1 MIHYTLWWT
10 YGAFFVIVNIPI
22 QHSKS
27 QNRGVLAMFG
37 AASIW
42 GTWVLILSAVS
53 LPSIY
58 ILPISFT
65 SSAIMM
71 LSVVMYSSRRQAFF
85 EIFKNRKFA
94 RLLVWVAV
102 MEVTQTSLYLISYSI
117 AIQDGGS
124 VVIPIIRS
132 LAGVLT
138 PMLATFS
145 TNERFSKT
153 YLFYGT
159 LSSLGAILIFSR
171 GGIVVGENLSQLA
184 LGMVTVSVLIR
195 GWFYLEQRKLAQEMM
210 TNDYE
215 ATHVLAAHLIVSAMI
230 LAFVA
235 AIYTVFVPQTVVL
248 GNLYQQI
255 IFIAVIGLT
264 HTGFASLL
272 RLVAMKQINAQQS
285 IIIMYIEPFL
295 AVMLSIVF
303 LEETITLGFVLGAIL
318 ILFSAGR
325 ASIYA
330 NKAPSSE

>member
-1 MIHYTLWWT
+1 MIHYTLSRSH
-10 YGAFFVIVNIPI
+10 GAFSRIVNIPI
-22 QHSKS
+22 QQSKL

-42 GTWVLILSAVS
+42 GTWVLILSTVS

-65 SSAIMM
+65 SSSIVM

-85 EIFKNRKFA
+85 KIFKNRKFA

-138 PMLATFS
+138 PILATFS
-145 TNERFSKT
+145 INERFSKT

-171 GGIVVGENLSQLA
+171 GGIVVGDNLSYLEF
-184 LGMVTVSVLIR
+184 GIETVSVLIR
-195 GWFYLEQRKLAQEMM
+195 GWFYLEQGKI
-210 TNDYE
+210 
-215 ATHVLAAHLIVSAMI
+215 AA
-230 LAFVA
+230 
-235 AIYTVFVPQTVVL
+235 
-248 GNLYQQI
+248 
-255 IFIAVIGLT
+255 
-264 HTGFASLL
+264 
-272 RLVAMKQINAQQS
+272 
-285 IIIMYIEPFL
+285 
-295 AVMLSIVF
+295 
-303 LEETITLGFVLGAIL
+303 
-318 ILFSAGR
+318 
-325 ASIYA
+325 
-330 NKAPSSE
+330 